1 MIDFIKMQA
10 CGNDYI
16 YLDCLGGGE
25 PSCPEALAR
34 RLSARNFSVGGDGL
48 VLILPSDV
56 ADAKMRIFNADG
68 SEGAICG
75 NALRCVALLLYE
87 SNYARR
93 SRIKIETACGVRCV
107 LLSVKDG
114 KVVSIGVEMG
124 KARNLGTDILEACGE
139 KYELVEIDVGNRH
152 AVIFCPDA
160 DVLDIAKI
168 GAAVGAGKRDEGG
181 INVELCE
188 IGNDNELRV
197 RVLERGSG
205 ETLSCGSGA
214 CACAAA
220 AVIRGYASA
229 QKPIKVKMRGGELSV
244 RCTDELEM
252 RLTGGA
258 ERVFE
263 GRADIPEAEAIDDG
277 YGNGDENKA

>member
-16 YLDCLGGGE
+16 YIDCLGGTV
-25 PSCPEALAR
+25 PDRPEALAR
-34 RLSARNFSVGGDGL
+34 RLSARHFSVGADGL
-48 VLILPSDV
+48 VLILPSAV
-56 ADAKMRIFNADG
+56 ADARMRMFNADG

-93 SRIKIETACGVRCV
+93 SRITIETACGVRRA

-114 KVVSIGVEMG
+114 KVVSISVEMG
-124 KARNLGTDILEACGE
+124 KARRLGADILEACGE
-139 KYELVEIDVGNRH
+139 KYELTEIDVGNRH

-160 DVLDIAKI
+160 DALDITRI
-168 GAAVGAGKRDEGG
+168 GAVLKASEWGDGG
-181 INVELCE
+181 INMELCE
-188 IGNDNELRV
+188 VSGENELRV
-197 RVLERGSG
+197 RVLEHGSG

-220 AVIRGYASA
+220 AVMRGYACTE
-229 QKPIKVKMRGGELSV
+229 KPIRVKMRGGELTV
-244 RCTDELEM
+244 RCNDELEM

-258 ERVFE
+258 ARAFE
-263 GRADIPEAEAIDDG
+263 GRADIPDTYEAYAKDG
-277 YGNGDENKA
+277 DTDENKA